1 MPARKIGRIWRIS
14 KRALELWLQ
23 NITEEIEPPELHAY
37 IQEVLKDNSE
47 GSDWDELVQEWLKVD

>member
-1 MPARKIGRIWRIS
+1 M
-14 KRALELWLQ
+14 Q